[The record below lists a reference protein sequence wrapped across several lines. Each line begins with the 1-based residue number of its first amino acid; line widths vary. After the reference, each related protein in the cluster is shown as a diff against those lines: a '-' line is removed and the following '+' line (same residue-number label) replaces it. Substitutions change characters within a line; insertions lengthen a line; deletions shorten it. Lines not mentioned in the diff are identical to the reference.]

1 MLSCSKWPWYTR
13 QRYHSFEK
21 RARRGPGIDRRGEV
35 MDKYAEFI
43 RRSSSSSKV
52 TAVMKVRYI
61 VNEDSDFWG
70 FWKNATLYVVFRGR
84 GKPTIVPFL
93 ASISER

>member
-61 VNEDSDFWG
+61 VNEDSDFLG
-70 FWKNATLYVVFRGR
+70 VLEERY
-84 GKPTIVPFL
+84 IVCCFQ
-93 ASISER
+93 RTG